1 MAAKDNSVFSV
12 ILQFCGSFH
21 RISPEAVL
29 YGYAKLLLMGEVTIK
44 NLLSS
49 NEVEDLNGAR
59 KVLEE
64 RGLNLELIKNG
75 TLLIS
80 KDIWLSSSEEEKYQK
95 FEQFLENCGRDTT
108 SAMILKKVFEYACVP
123 LEKVYGKDCKM
134 EDIFLYQS
142 ELKDRPKNGQRDTK
156 PVPES
161 VGSSEEP
168 EDLSEEAEQDEE
180 DILVETNTSGDEW
193 WSGKEEEEK
202 EEEQKSRRLYDLSE
216 KYRKLS
222 AALYDVVKG
231 QDAAV
236 SKFVQGCYQGEL
248 LKGVEKRKQP
258 QSYFF
263 FFGPPGVGKTLLA
276 ETAAEVLGRPYKIYN
291 MSEYVA
297 PNALDELMG
306 TSKSYSNSREGN
318 LVKFVRQNPE
328 CILVFDEIEK
338 AHISVLR
345 LFLQILGSGNMN
357 NISNESTTSFEE
369 AIIIFTS
376 NVGKALYEDRSVN
389 LTTLPERVIINAIQ
403 QEKNANG
410 VQVLP
415 NEICSRIAS
424 GNTIMFNHLSISH
437 LAGMVRNKFEKVS
450 SAMGE
455 LYDCQISYS
464 SKLPLLFLYNQGS
477 EIDARVATN
486 QSSNFLKREIYEL
499 GRQLE
504 NYKAADKNIK
514 SIYFDVEWS
523 GVDAELMKL
532 FVNDVKT
539 EILVLADEK
548 VQHNFKVNEEKIKVY
563 FAKNI
568 KEARELLKND
578 ITAVFIDPFFGK
590 KGDSTATLSITDYST
605 EGVQFFYELA
615 ETQTNIHIYLLDVN
629 EQLSD
634 IDKKT
639 FIQIGASNTLAFN
652 FSQGENFTRLVE
664 EILDEVYMER
674 VSTTFSQQGWVIAFK
689 SKQDVAEDGR
699 IKVLFYDLKKRQAV
713 DIDSR
718 SALLSDANRP
728 DVKFNDVIGAEKAKE
743 ELEYFIDY
751 LKNPKRFLVMGGKPP
766 KGVLLYGP
774 PGTGKTM
781 LAKAMAGESDVTFIQ
796 TSATEFMNKYV
807 GESEANIRRVFAKA
821 RKYAPAIIFIDEIDA
836 IGKQRTG
843 SEFSAN
849 EEQMLNAL
857 LTEMDG
863 FVSDNKKPVFVL
875 AATNFGVEAGGK
887 GIAALDSALMRRFDN
902 KIYVDLPN
910 EAERR
915 RYIEVMLSKKKEHHI
930 SEDVVKNIAER
941 TTGQSLA
948 ILQNVLDL
956 AYRNATKEH
965 RIMDGNDLLNALE
978 EFLYGEKREKT
989 PEHYRNVAIHEV
1001 GHAYVSYLSGD
1012 KPSYITIESR
1022 GNFGGYMQHGNSE
1035 GIGTRTKEEL
1045 LSLIRTSLA
1054 GRASEYVFLGE
1065 EKALNTGAS
1074 SDLEHATYYAFQ
1086 IITTYGMQ
1094 AGQLITLSREEILKS
1109 SMAGEYIKKVNELLD
1124 GEMQKA
1130 ISIIK
1135 EGKDTIQRIV
1145 DELVSRNHLT
1155 GAEFAELMEAK

>member
-1 MAAKDNSVFSV
+1 MAAKDNTVFSV
-12 ILQFCGSFH
+12 ILQFCGSFR

-29 YGYAKLLLMGEVTIK
+29 YGYTKLLLMGEVTIK

-59 KVLEE
+59 SVIEAH
-64 RGLNLELIKNG
+64 GLDLELIKNG
-75 TLLIS
+75 TMLLS
-80 KDIWLSSSEEEKYQK
+80 KDVWLNSEEEEKHQK
-95 FEQFLENCGRDTT
+95 FERFLENCAQGT
-108 SAMILKKVFEYACVP
+108 SSAAILEKVFEYASIP
-123 LEKVYGKDCKM
+123 FEEVYRTGCTM
-134 EDIFLYQS
+134 EDIFAYQTK
-142 ELKDRPKNGQRDTK
+142 LKNRPKDTWNDTN
-156 PVPES
+156 PVQEDVKDKTPDVDENAKEQETS
-161 VGSSEEP
+161 VEE
-168 EDLSEEAEQDEE
+168 
-180 DILVETNTSGDEW
+180 EW
-193 WSGKEEEEK
+193 WSGMEEEEK
-202 EEEQKSRRLYDLSE
+202 PKSGSLYELSE

-222 AALYDVVKG
+222 TALYDVVKG

-236 SKFVQGCYQGEL
+236 SKFVQGCYQGEV
-248 LKGVEKRKQP
+248 LKGVERRKQP

-276 ETAAEVLGRPYKIYN
+276 EIAAETLGRPYRIYN

-297 PNALDELMG
+297 PNALDELIG

-318 LVKFVRQNPE
+318 LVKFVRENPE

-338 AHISVLR
+338 AHITVLR
-345 LFLQILGSGNMN
+345 LFLQILGSGTMN
-357 NISNESTTSFEE
+357 NISNETATSFEE

-389 LTTLPERVIINAIQ
+389 LTTLPESVIINAIQ
-403 QEKNANG
+403 QENNSNG
-410 VQVLP
+410 MQVLP

-437 LAGMVRNKFEKVS
+437 LAGMVRNKFDKVS
-450 SAMGE
+450 NAMGE
-455 LYDCQISYS
+455 LYGCQVSYS
-464 SKLPLLFLYNQGS
+464 SKLPLLFLYNRGS
-477 EIDARVATN
+477 QIDARVATN

-504 NYKAADKNIK
+504 NYKAVDKSIK
-514 SIYFDVEWS
+514 SIYFDVEWD
-523 GVDAELMKL
+523 GLDQELMKL

-539 EILVLADEK
+539 EVLVLADEE
-548 VQHNFKVNEEKIKVY
+548 VQRNFKVNEEKIKVY
-563 FAKNI
+563 FAKNS
-568 KEARELLKND
+568 KEAREFLKND
-578 ITAVFIDPFFGK
+578 IKAVFIDPFFGK
-590 KGDSTATLSITDYST
+590 KADSTATLSITDYNT
-605 EGVQFFYELA
+605 EGIQFFYELA
-615 ETQTNIHIYLLDVN
+615 ETQTNINIYLLEVN
-629 EQLSD
+629 KEFSE
-634 IDKKT
+634 IDRKT
-639 FIQIGASNTLAFN
+639 FIQIGAANTLVFH
-652 FSQGENFTRLVE
+652 FDKSENFARLVE
-664 EILDEVYMER
+664 EILDEVYMEQ
-674 VSTTFSQQGWVIAFK
+674 VSCTFSQQGWVIDFK

-699 IKVLFYDLKKRQAV
+699 IKVLFYDLKKRQA
-713 DIDSR
+713 IDMESR

-728 DVKFNDVIGAEKAKE
+728 DVKFKDVIGAEKAKE
-743 ELEYFIDY
+743 ELAYFIDY

-781 LAKAMAGESDVTFIQ
+781 LARAMAGESDVTFIQ

-843 SEFSAN
+843 SEYTAN
-849 EEQMLNAL
+849 EENMLNAL

-875 AATNFGVEAGGK
+875 AATNFGVHAGGN

-910 EAERR
+910 EAERK
-915 RYIEVMLSKKKEHHI
+915 RYIELMLSKKKEHNI

-948 ILQNVLDL
+948 ILQNVFDL

-965 RIMDGNDLLNALE
+965 RVMDGNDLLNALE

-1001 GHAYVSYLSGD
+1001 GHGYVSYISGD

-1022 GNFGGYMQHGNSE
+1022 GDFGGYMQHGNSE
-1035 GIGTRTKEEL
+1035 EVGTRTREDL
-1045 LSLIRTSLA
+1045 LAQIRISLA

-1074 SDLEHATYYAFQ
+1074 SDLQHATHYAFQ
-1086 IITTYGMQ
+1086 IITTYGMEE
-1094 AGQLITLSREEILKS
+1094 GQLITLSREEILKS
-1109 SMAGEYIKKVNELLD
+1109 SLAGEYIKQVNALLD
-1124 GEMQKA
+1124 REMQKTIA
-1130 ISIIK
+1130 LIK

-1155 GAEFAELMEAK
+1155 GAEFAELMESK